1 VICCAARKRKRRRS
15 DVPLSLEEKVRL
27 LSMVDVF
34 EALSEEELE
43 ELARL
48 ALDVTYE
55 QGEALRE
62 PQEGEEKLYVLKEG
76 RVQLYV
82 TLPNEGEMTLSVVEG
97 GSIFGE
103 IAFAGE
109 GVGEV
114 HARALVPSLVCTL
127 KTEVVEQ
134 LVERNPGVGLAMV
147 RMLSKRL
154 RQAEV
159 RLAELAHKEI
169 PARLAS
175 LILRLSAS
183 EGIMTRDGV
192 KIDTRYTHRQLG
204 TMIGSNRESVTRAM
218 TELRDKGAIEII
230 NRRIYLR
237 DHEALEREAEARP
250 AARSLP
256 S

>member
-1 VICCAARKRKRRRS
+1 
-15 DVPLSLEEKVRL
+15 VPLSLGEKVRL

-34 EALSEEELE
+34 EALPEGELE
-43 ELARL
+43 ELAQL
-48 ALDVTYE
+48 ALDVSYE
-55 QGEALRE
+55 RGEALRE
-62 PQEGEEKLYVLKEG
+62 PQEDEQKLYVLKEG

-82 TLPNEGEMTLSVVEG
+82 TLPDEGEVTLSVVEG
-97 GSIFGE
+97 GSVFGE

-109 GVGEV
+109 EVEEV

-127 KTEVVEQ
+127 KTEVVEG
-134 LVERNPGVGLAMV
+134 LIERNPGVGLAMV

-159 RLAELAHKEI
+159 RLAELAHKGI

-175 LILRLSAS
+175 LILRLSAT
-183 EGIMTRDGV
+183 EGIMSREGV
-192 KIDTRYTHRQLG
+192 RIDTRYTHRQLG

-218 TELRDKGAIEII
+218 SELREKEAIEVV

-237 DHEALEREAEARP
+237 DHEALEEVAEARP
-250 AARSLP
+250 AVRSMP